1 MTDPKLVVVLAAMLF
16 EGSAGTALAQG
27 TGGSRAPSPGIGGG
41 AAALSSRR
49 RRVSERAPVQA
60 LASRRPRVSEPAPRP
75 TLRRRLGSERPRT
88 PRAHPPAGLQAAGL
102 RARGLRATSLRAT
115 SLRASDRPAPSRTSS
130 RKPRQVSPTN
140 HVPLTSDFR
149 TGSRCALV
157 FRDFPLIGHT
167 TRRNSASPAERL
179 ALVAHERLPGDAE
192 NGHRRHY

>member
-16 EGSAGTALAQG
+16 GGSAGTALAQG

-41 AAALSSRR
+41 GIGGGGGTFI
-49 RRVSERAPVQA
+49 APTPGIGTG
-60 LASRRPRVSEPAPRP
+60 ASPGTGITPTPGIGTGTPCP
-75 TLRRRLGSERPRT
+75 TLRRRLGSERPRI
-88 PRAHPPAGLQAAGL
+88 PQAHSPAGLQAAGL

-115 SLRASDRPAPSRTSS
+115 SLRTSDRPAPSRTSR

-157 FRDFPLIGHT
+157 FRDFPLIGRT

-179 ALVAHERLPGDAE
+179 ALVYWAPLNRE
-192 NGHRRHY
+192 